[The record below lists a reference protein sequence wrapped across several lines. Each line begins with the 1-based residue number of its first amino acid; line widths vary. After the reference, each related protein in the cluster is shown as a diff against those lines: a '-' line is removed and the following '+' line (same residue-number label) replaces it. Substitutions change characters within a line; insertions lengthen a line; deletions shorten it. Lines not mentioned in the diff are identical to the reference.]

1 MDKREKLILD
11 QLLNGEN
18 YYYRSISVDGV
29 IFGYHNKELKILLL
43 RPNGMT
49 KWLLPG
55 GYVLKKETLE
65 SAASRIIR
73 YRTRLKNIKLFQFK
87 TFSDPNRNK
96 DPYFTPTV
104 LSDLLDN
111 HNVKIEKN
119 HWLLDDF
126 ISVGFFALTE
136 YSLVKPRGDYYAEDC
151 QWWDVNNIP
160 EMCFD
165 HSLIINEALKALKFF
180 IYYHPIGYELL
191 PTKFTIPEI
200 QSLYETILQKK
211 FDNRNFTK
219 KLTSIGLI
227 KKLDEKKS
235 IGGHRAPYLYCF
247 DKKKYEE
254 LLNNQEAIVI

>member
-1 MDKREKLILD
+1 MNKREKIILD
-11 QLLNGEN
+11 QLLNGEK
-18 YYYRSISVDGV
+18 YYYRNISVDGV

-43 RPNGMT
+43 RPNGME

-65 SAASRIIR
+65 SAAKRIVR
-73 YRTRLKNIKLFQFK
+73 YRTRLKDIKLFQFK
-87 TFSDPNRNK
+87 TFSDPKRNK
-96 DPYFTPTV
+96 DAYFTPKL
-104 LSDLLDN
+104 LSNLFN
-111 HNVKIEKN
+111 EHNVKIEKD

-136 YSLVKPRGDYYAEDC
+136 YSLVKPRGDYYAEEC
-151 QWWDVNNIP
+151 QWWDITNIP

-165 HSLIINEALKALKFF
+165 HKFIINEALHALKFF
-180 IYYHPIGYELL
+180 LNYHPIGYELL
-191 PTKFTIPEI
+191 PNKFTIPEI

-235 IGGHRAPYLYCF
+235 IGRHRAPYLYSF
-247 DKKKYEE
+247 DMKKYSE
-254 LLNNQEAIVI
+254 LLDKQEPIVL